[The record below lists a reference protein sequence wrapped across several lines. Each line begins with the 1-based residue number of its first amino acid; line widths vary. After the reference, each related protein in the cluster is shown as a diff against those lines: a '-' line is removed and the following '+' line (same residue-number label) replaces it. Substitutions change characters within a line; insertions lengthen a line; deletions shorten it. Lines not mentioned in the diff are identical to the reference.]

1 MVRRSFRYLLV
12 VIFSLYLFFMYNG
25 RIFTGLLILELIY
38 PVCSFIFLHSIGN
51 KVSVRFCRFPSMG
64 ERGERFR
71 GQVIIEN
78 QSRFQ
83 SVRYC
88 VRLRVNHHFSKTGPR
103 QKLTGTLSP
112 LEKQTQ
118 IVTLESQYAGMMDC
132 GLETLILYD
141 IPGIFYRKIP
151 LRDRRFVGI
160 MPPFELVPMEI
171 TQRTRDFLADADEHS
186 TQKKGDDPDD
196 IYQIREYRP
205 PDSIHLIHW
214 KLSAKENHLMVK
226 DRGFPLG
233 CVLLLWIR
241 MPDTETNSASF
252 NMLLEKAA
260 SLSVTLFEEKCIHM
274 AAWFEEKS
282 GQVVKWKVN
291 STEAVYE
298 WIWRLLS
305 CEPFHDAEME
315 QTCYEEA
322 FRGEHFS
329 SIVILNGN
337 GTLTVNGEAIGMT
350 SPEYYCL

>member
-51 KVSVRFCRFPSMG
+51 KVSVRFGRFPSMG

-196 IYQIREYRP
+196 IYQIPSAGFHPSAPLEAERQGKSSDGQGPGIPSGLRAPPLDPYARYR
-205 PDSIHLIHW
+205 
-214 KLSAKENHLMVK
+214 
-226 DRGFPLG
+226 DRQRQL
-233 CVLLLWIR
+233 
-241 MPDTETNSASF
+241 
-252 NMLLEKAA
+252 
-260 SLSVTLFEEKCIHM
+260 
-274 AAWFEEKS
+274 
-282 GQVVKWKVN
+282 Q
-291 STEAVYE
+291 Y
-298 WIWRLLS
+298 
-305 CEPFHDAEME
+305 
-315 QTCYEEA
+315 A
-322 FRGEHFS
+322 FRKGRVPLCHP
-329 SIVILNGN
+329 L
-337 GTLTVNGEAIGMT
+337 
-350 SPEYYCL
+350 